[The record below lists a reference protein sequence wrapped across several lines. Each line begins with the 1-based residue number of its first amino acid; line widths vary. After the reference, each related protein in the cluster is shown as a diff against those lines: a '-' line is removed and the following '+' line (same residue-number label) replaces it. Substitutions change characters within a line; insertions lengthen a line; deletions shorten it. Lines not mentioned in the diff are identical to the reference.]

1 MGLGVSTVCFL
12 YSLKAITLY
21 ERSFI
26 LLSSGI
32 SFNFVLKLK
41 GMYVLIGPKQRISPK
56 REISTYFSLI
66 KSQKIINATFKNR
79 KTGNINPRHERF
91 G

>member
-1 MGLGVSTVCFL
+1 MKEALFCFPPV
-12 YSLKAITLY
+12 Y
-21 ERSFI
+21 
-26 LLSSGI
+26 LLI
-32 SFNFVLKLK
+32 CFELK

-79 KTGNINPRHERF
+79 KAGNINPRHERF